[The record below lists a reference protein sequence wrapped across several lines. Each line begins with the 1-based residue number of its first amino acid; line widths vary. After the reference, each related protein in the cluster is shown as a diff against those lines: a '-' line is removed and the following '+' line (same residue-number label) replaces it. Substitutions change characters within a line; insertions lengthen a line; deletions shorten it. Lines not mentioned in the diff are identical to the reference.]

1 MLVLPLRRRWL
12 ATCSGCCCVPVW
24 HALRIFPTSG
34 RVSYDE
40 GATLKGNI
48 HLSAL
53 SLHTQRNRRES
64 NSHSHYWL
72 ASFPSWWTTVIPR
85 FQTARSFHKAIWRRT
100 GGTIPPRTVEELGG
114 VEPPKPISR
123 TCSLSR
129 RVDLPM
135 SNSSSRC
142 RLTLSWLVAML
153 ASKAE
158 GTAQR
163 SLVPFAGHR
172 SAALR

>member
-85 FQTARSFHKAIWRRT
+85 FQTARCSIKAIWRRT
-100 GGTIPPRTVEELGG
+100 SGTIPPRTVEEDG
-114 VEPPKPISR
+114 VVETQARRLPLLSKQVQSPDWFIFQLAPFNPSMVSCHV
-123 TCSLSR
+123 CS
-129 RVDLPM
+129 
-135 SNSSSRC
+135 
-142 RLTLSWLVAML
+142 
-153 ASKAE
+153 
-158 GTAQR
+158 
-163 SLVPFAGHR
+163 
-172 SAALR
+172 